1 MFRKNGRYEE
11 RSSYIP
17 FNVYTE
23 YSEKIINL
31 FSSCFSKV
39 LNRSKKIEK
48 HNVSP
53 LVLRAESMLRAEKTQ
68 LETTFLKKQT
78 IKKVKAR
85 KK

>member
-1 MFRKNGRYEE
+1 
-11 RSSYIP
+11 
-17 FNVYTE
+17 
-23 YSEKIINL
+23 L